1 MKKVYFSIGE
11 LSKNSGCNI
20 ETIRYY
26 GKIGLL
32 DEAERTEG
40 NQRRYVEA
48 DYKRL
53 LFILRARNL
62 GFSIDSIRQ
71 LIKLSE
77 HPDDPCGEADTIAH
91 RQLTETRAKIA
102 RLKILEKELAKIT
115 EPCRGHKI
123 HECKVIE
130 SLADNAALDNF

>member
-1 MKKVYFSIGE
+1 MQKIYFSIGE
-11 LSKNSGCNI
+11 LSKHTGCNI

-62 GFSIDSIRQ
+62 GFSIEAIRQ
-71 LIKLSE
+71 LITLSK
-77 HPDDPCGEADTIAH
+77 HPDDPCGEADTIAQK
-91 RQLTETRAKIA
+91 QLAETRMKIS
-102 RLKILEKELAKIT
+102 RLKILEKELERIT
-115 EPCRGHKI
+115 KPSSGHKI

-130 SLADNAALDNF
+130 SLADTSSLQA

>member
-40 NQRRYVEA
+40 NQRRYVES

-62 GFSIDSIRQ
+62 GFSIDAIRQ
-71 LIKLSE
+71 LIKLSR
-77 HPDDPCGEADTIAH
+77 HPDDPCGQADTIAH
-91 RQLTETRAKIA
+91 KQLAETRAKIA
-102 RLKILEKELAKIT
+102 RLKILEEELAKIT
-115 EPCRGHKI
+115 KPCKGHKV

-130 SLADNAALDNF
+130 SLADSTLPHT

>member
-1 MKKVYFSIGE
+1 MQEIYFSIGE
-11 LSKNSGCNI
+11 LSKHTGCNI

-62 GFSIDSIRQ
+62 GFSIEAIRQ
-71 LIKLSE
+71 LITLSK
-77 HPDDPCGEADTIAH
+77 HPDDPCGEADTIAQK
-91 RQLTETRAKIA
+91 QLAETRMKIS
-102 RLKILEKELAKIT
+102 RLKILEKELERIT
-115 EPCRGHKI
+115 KPCSGHKI
-123 HECKVIE
+123 HQCKVIE
-130 SLADNAALDNF
+130 SLADTSSLQA